1 LGVPGNKGLKALQNR
16 VIQSDFCTICGACAC
31 LCPYLK
37 SWRGRIVKLDDC
49 GIDEGRCFAYCPRT
63 EVDLGAVHGAVLGQ
77 DWTDVEIG
85 SYRTAVMGRATDPL
99 VRERAQSGGTVSTL
113 ISIALEEGFI
123 QAAVLTG
130 QESDLQPGGRIVRDR
145 AGVEALAGS
154 SYVAGPTLEAFNR
167 GPWEADERI
176 GLVALP
182 CQALAL
188 GKMRASP
195 LEQRTPIDRIS
206 LVVGLFCTWALVG
219 EPFAAFLLE
228 RTGGRPVEKLD
239 ITPPPER
246 LLKVFAGG
254 QVIELDL
261 DEIRRFIR
269 PGCGVCLDMTAE
281 LADVSV
287 GTVEGAPGW
296 NTILVRTKNGEE
308 LLGQAE
314 RLGALETR
322 PLPEENL
329 AHLKEA
335 SLLKKRRAVDALE
348 GQGRLDEGYLAMPE
362 AMIERIRRTK
372 GA

>member
-1 LGVPGNKGLKALQNR
+1 M
-16 VIQSDFCTICGACAC
+16 

-37 SWRGRIVKLDDC
+37 SWRGRMVKLDDC
-49 GIDEGRCFAYCPRT
+49 DLDEGRCFAYCPRT
-63 EVDLGAVHGAVLGQ
+63 EVDLGAVHRAVLGQ
-77 DWTDVEIG
+77 DWRESEIG
-85 SYRTAVMGRATDPL
+85 SFRTAVMVRATDSL
-99 VRERAQSGGTVSTL
+99 LRKRAQTGGTVSTL
-113 ISIALEEGFI
+113 ISIALEEGSI

-130 QESDLQPGGRIVRDR
+130 RERDLQPVGRIVRNR

-154 SYVAGPTLEAFNR
+154 CYVAGPTLEVFNR
-167 GPWEADERI
+167 GPWEVDERI
-176 GLVALP
+176 GLVTLP

-188 GKMRASP
+188 GKMRASS
-195 LEQRTPIDRIS
+195 LERRTQIDRLG
-206 LVVGLFCTWALVG
+206 LVVGLFCTWALVY
-219 EPFAAFLLE
+219 EPFVAFLLE
-228 RTGGRPVEKLD
+228 RTGGREVEKLD

-254 QVIELDL
+254 QEVELDL

-281 LADVSV
+281 LADISV

-296 NTILVRTKNGEE
+296 NTVLIRTKRGEE
-308 LLGQAE
+308 LLGRAE

-335 SLLKKRRAVDALE
+335 SLLKKRRALGALE
-348 GQGRLDEGYLAMPE
+348 GRGEIDDGYLIMPE
-362 AMIERIRRTK
+362 AMVKRIRRTE
-372 GA
+372 GAW